1 MEKQNQRITFCR
13 MSLRNAK
20 QICCVLVAV
29 AMISGCS
36 TSRKTVSVSQAR
48 TEDHTQADLSRLS
61 KGATVQT
68 GRSVWDMIEEMHDR
82 EDIRIVFYDT
92 SKPTEPETGRP
103 PVQAEATV
111 QADTW
116 RKQEFFGQDTVS
128 RTESVQEEQTDRT
141 RYDVETESDIEE
153 RGEYRSR
160 PTWIHAVG
168 WVVALLIWLMILRI
182 KK

>member
-1 MEKQNQRITFCR
+1 
-13 MSLRNAK
+13 MSLKNARRGF
-20 QICCVLVAV
+20 CALCVM

-36 TSRKTVSVSQAR
+36 TSRKTAAVSQVR
-48 TEDHTQADLSRLS
+48 TEDHTQADVSRLS
-61 KGATVQT
+61 EGATVQT

-92 SKPTEPETGRP
+92 SKPTEPQTGRP

-111 QADTW
+111 RADTW
-116 RKQEFFGQDTVS
+116 RKQEFSGQDTVS
-128 RTESVQEEQTDRT
+128 RTESVREEQADRT
-141 RYDVETESDIEE
+141 RYDVETESETEE
-153 RGEYRSR
+153 RIENKSR

-168 WVVALLIWLMILRI
+168 WVVALLIWLMIFRI